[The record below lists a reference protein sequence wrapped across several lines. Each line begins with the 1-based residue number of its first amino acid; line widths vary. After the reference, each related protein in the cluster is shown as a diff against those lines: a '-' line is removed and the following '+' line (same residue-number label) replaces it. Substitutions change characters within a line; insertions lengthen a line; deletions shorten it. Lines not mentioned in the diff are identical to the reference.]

1 MQSDLGLRSTWFQV
15 GILALKPQPA
25 PVAAGTAVTLTGTVE
40 GLSGVAL
47 EAEAKGGPWRTVA
60 PVVPDSAG
68 SFSVAVTPRGHDPLP
83 ARDGQRPGRAD
94 QGRGGHALSRARRG
108 MPSHTVCVRP

>member
-15 GILALKPQPA
+15 GILALTPQRA

-40 GLSGVAL
+40 GLGGVAL
-47 EAEAKGGPWRTVA
+47 EAEARGGPWRTVA

-68 SFSVAVTPRGHDPLP
+68 SFSVAVTPKVTTLYRLATGSVRG
-83 ARDGQRPGRAD
+83 
-94 QGRGGHALSRARRG
+94 ALIKVEVGA
-108 MPSHTVCVRP
+108 P